1 MNREITMSNHFSKI
15 AIPAAIA
22 ATIALS
28 FGAALAQSQQTGTQ
42 PTQAQ
47 PGQSSGAATDQP
59 NTGTNSMP
67 MQGMEHGRMMRD
79 QGQKMM
85 HNGQSQTGNQPSTTQ
100 AQPGQPGTA
109 TDQQTTGTTSTQQ
122 GMEHGRMM
130 RDQGQKMMQNEKNME
145 HGQMGTPPCGPGQ
158 TQTQTTQNSGCK

>member
-1 MNREITMSNHFSKI
+1 MSNRFSTI

-22 ATIALS
+22 ATMALS
-28 FGAALAQSQQTGTQ
+28 LGAALAQSQPTGNP

-47 PGQSSGAATDQP
+47 PGQPSGTATDQK
-59 NTGTNSMP
+59 TGTNSMP

-85 HNGQSQTGNQPSTTQ
+85 HDDQSQQTGSQPSTTQ
-100 AQPGQPGTA
+100 AQPAQPSGA
-109 TDQQTTGTTSTQQ
+109 GTDQQTTGTTSTPAQ

-130 RDQGQKMMQNEKNME
+130 RDQGQKMMQNEKTME
-145 HGQMGTPPCGPGQ
+145 HGQMGNPPCGPGQ

>member
-1 MNREITMSNHFSKI
+1 MSKSNHFSRI

-22 ATIALS
+22 ATMALS
-28 FGAALAQSQQTGTQ
+28 FGAALAQSQQTGNP

-47 PGQSSGAATDQP
+47 PGQSSGAATDQQ

-85 HNGQSQTGNQPSTTQ
+85 HNDQSQQTGNQPSTTQ

-109 TDQQTTGTTSTQQ
+109 TDQQTTGNNSMPNS
-122 GMEHGRMM
+122 MEHGRMM
-130 RDQGQKMMQNEKNME
+130 GNQGQKMMQNEKSTD
-145 HGQMGTPPCGPGQ
+145 HGQMGNAPCAPGQ
-158 TQTQTTQNSGCK
+158 TQTQNSGCK

>member
-1 MNREITMSNHFSKI
+1 MSNTFSRI
-15 AIPAAIA
+15 AIPAAIG
-22 ATIALS
+22 ATMALS
-28 FGAALAQSQQTGTQ
+28 FGAALAQSQQSGNP

-47 PGQSSGAATDQP
+47 PGQSSGAAADQQ
-59 NTGTNSMP
+59 TGTNSMP

-85 HNGQSQTGNQPSTTQ
+85 QNDQSQQTGNQPSTTQ
-100 AQPGQPGTA
+100 AQPGQPSGTG
-109 TDQQTTGTTSTQQ
+109 TDQQTTGTTSTPQ

>member
-1 MNREITMSNHFSKI
+1 MSNSFSRI

-22 ATIALS
+22 ATMALS
-28 FGAALAQSQQTGTQ
+28 FGAALGQQSGTP

-47 PGQSSGAATDQP
+47 PGQPAAAPTDQQK
-59 NTGTNSMP
+59 TGTNSMP

-85 HNGQSQTGNQPSTTQ
+85 HNGQSQTGNQPSTTTQ
-100 AQPGQPGTA
+100 AQPGQRGTA
-109 TDQQTTGTTSTQQ
+109 TDQQTTGTTSTPQ

-130 RDQGQKMMQNEKNME
+130 RDRGQKMMQNEKSME
-145 HGQMGTPPCGPGQ
+145 RGQMGNPPCGPEQ
-158 TQTQTTQNSGCK
+158 TQTQNSGCK

>member
-1 MNREITMSNHFSKI
+1 MSNPISRI

-22 ATIALS
+22 TTMALS
-28 FGAALAQSQQTGTQ
+28 FGAALAQSQQSGNP

-47 PGQSSGAATDQP
+47 PGQAAPVAADQQ

-85 HNGQSQTGNQPSTTQ
+85 HNDQSQQTGNQPSTTQ
-100 AQPGQPGTA
+100 AQPGQPSGTA
-109 TDQQTTGTTSTQQ
+109 TDQQTTGATSTPQ

-130 RDQGQKMMQNEKNME
+130 RDQGQKMMQNDKSME
-145 HGQMGTPPCGPGQ
+145 HGQMGNPPCGPGQ

>member
-1 MNREITMSNHFSKI
+1 MSSRFSKT

-22 ATIALS
+22 ATMALS
-28 FGAALAQSQQTGTQ
+28 FGAALAQSQQSGNP

-47 PGQSSGAATDQP
+47 PGQSPGAAADQQ
-59 NTGTNSMP
+59 TGTNSMP

-85 HNGQSQTGNQPSTTQ
+85 HNDQSQQTGNQPSTTQ
-100 AQPGQPGTA
+100 AQPGQPSGTA
-109 TDQQTTGTTSTQQ
+109 TDQQTTGTTSTPQ

-130 RDQGQKMMQNEKNME
+130 RDQGQKMMQNEKNVE
-145 HGQMGTPPCGPGQ
+145 HGQMGNAPCAPGQ
-158 TQTQTTQNSGCK
+158 TQTQNSGCK

>member
-1 MNREITMSNHFSKI
+1 MSNPISRI

-22 ATIALS
+22 TTMALS
-28 FGAALAQSQQTGTQ
+28 FGAALAQSQQSGNP

-47 PGQSSGAATDQP
+47 PGQAAPAAADQQ

-85 HNGQSQTGNQPSTTQ
+85 
-100 AQPGQPGTA
+100 
-109 TDQQTTGTTSTQQ
+109 
-122 GMEHGRMM
+122 
-130 RDQGQKMMQNEKNME
+130 QNDKSME
-145 HGQMGTPPCGPGQ
+145 HGQMGNPPCGPGQ

>member
-1 MNREITMSNHFSKI
+1 MSNPFSRI

-22 ATIALS
+22 ATMALS
-28 FGAALAQSQQTGTQ
+28 FGAALAQSQQTGNP

-47 PGQSSGAATDQP
+47 PGQSSGAATDQQ

-85 HNGQSQTGNQPSTTQ
+85 HNDQSQQTGNQPSTTQ

-109 TDQQTTGTTSTQQ
+109 TGQQTTGTTSTPQ

-130 RDQGQKMMQNEKNME
+130 RDQGQKMMQNEKSME
-145 HGQMGTPPCGPGQ
+145 HGQMGNPPCGPGQ
-158 TQTQTTQNSGCK
+158 TQTQNSGCK